1 MRARLAVALAS
12 VFALRA
18 APAHA
23 CGVSA
28 SGAPAGIC
36 DASDAIDEKAG
47 AARDR
52 IGLSYGWT
60 STVLFFNELRAPTER
75 HAAMAS
81 YEHPMKGHW
90 TLEFGAGSL
99 LAGYLGTPSG
109 KATFSPGVLADVSL
123 SHLVIAPAGYA
134 RPFLLLSFSLA
145 GTWARTTSATTSA
158 TADYTAFDISATA
171 AAGVALR
178 VGKHSLTPFLAGRL
192 YGGPA
197 FWTYLGE
204 PQIGG
209 DAYHYALGPGLA
221 LSFFHSRV
229 GVSFGASLLGE
240 KSAKAGFSV
249 AF

>member
-1 MRARLAVALAS
+1 
-12 VFALRA
+12 
-18 APAHA
+18 
-23 CGVSA
+23 VSA

-36 DASDAIDEKAG
+36 DASDVLDEKAG

-60 STVLFFNELRAPTER
+60 STVLFFNDLRSATER

-90 TLEFGAGSL
+90 TLEIGAGSL
-99 LAGYLGTPSG
+99 LAGFLDTPTG
-109 KATFSPGVLADVSL
+109 KATFAPGVLADVSL
-123 SHLVIAPAGYA
+123 SHLVIAPSGYA
-134 RPFLLLSFSLA
+134 RPFFLWSFSLA
-145 GTWARTTSATTSA
+145 GVWSRTTIAETSA
-158 TADYTAFDISATA
+158 TADYTAFDFSATA
-171 AAGVALR
+171 AAGISMR
-178 VGKHSLTPFLAGRL
+178 VGKHSLTPFLAGRV

-197 FWTYLGE
+197 FWTYLGKPE
-204 PQIGG
+204 LGS
-209 DAYHYALGPGLA
+209 DAYHYSLGPGFA
-221 LSFFHSRV
+221 LSFFHSRI